1 MKPRLLRSHMTDSSS
16 WMSISFTSDGNS
28 GIPLQFSLSC
38 LFLPSSYEFWDYRF
52 TIMPFLSA
60 ALDQT
65 NPELSTCE
73 ANVLSAFLCPNG
85 SHSNRDFSFLVSF
98 VIWYIGYIVLRV

>member
-1 MKPRLLRSHMTDSSS
+1 MKPRLLRSHMTDSCS

-65 NPELSTCE
+65 Q
-73 ANVLSAFLCPNG
+73 
-85 SHSNRDFSFLVSF
+85 SFLHVRQTFYQPFF
-98 VIWYIGYIVLRV
+98 VPMIHILIETFHFWFHSYFGI